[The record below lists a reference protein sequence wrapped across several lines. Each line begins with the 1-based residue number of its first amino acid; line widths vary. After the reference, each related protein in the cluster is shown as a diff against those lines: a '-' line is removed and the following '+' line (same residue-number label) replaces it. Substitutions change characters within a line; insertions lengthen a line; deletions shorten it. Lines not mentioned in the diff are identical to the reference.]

1 MNLGI
6 DILFA
11 NPQLKTYIFKND
23 LPNSNFQKI
32 ESRIF
37 KKLNSPYIFLEI
49 ATLYNFS
56 CSIKWHGDVD
66 LF

>member
-6 DILFA
+6 DIPFA

-32 ESRIF
+32 ELVF
-37 KKLNSPYIFLEI
+37 
-49 ATLYNFS
+49 TLYIPRDCNF
-56 CSIKWHGDVD
+56 I
-66 LF
+66 